1 MTVILPAWDAPQF
14 KYSLLDLTINRQR
27 KEQHIHLETG
37 CLKLYKPQK
46 VQFTNLH
53 ISGWVWGF
61 RYTFQMPSPNKSC
74 PNTKGLT
81 HFKGRI
87 TTFFFF
93 LQFLLILYMPKI
105 VLNFLNFEFR
115 KIRWKNI
122 QEWES
127 LRRSRYQN
135 NKRYYGFFSSSKIWN
150 LRAVAVNSE
159 WLEGPFLFLLR
170 LLRVHTRHMT
180 LASGSIQTF
189 WYLCVCVYMCKHT
202 YRYIYMTFICI

>member
-93 LQFLLILYMPKI
+93 FCSFYLFCTCLRLFWIFWILNLERLGGKTYRSENPSEDQGIRITRGTMDFSP
-105 VLNFLNFEFR
+105 VLKYETWGLWLSTR
-115 KIRWKNI
+115 SDWKG
-122 QEWES
+122 
-127 LRRSRYQN
+127 LF
-135 NKRYYGFFSSSKIWN
+135 FFS
-150 LRAVAVNSE
+150 
-159 WLEGPFLFLLR
+159 
-170 LLRVHTRHMT
+170 
-180 LASGSIQTF
+180 
-189 WYLCVCVYMCKHT
+189 
-202 YRYIYMTFICI
+202 